1 VKSLPAGRFEMS
13 FDAALLITISTVA
26 TGLILGAI
34 FALIATGVTIV
45 YGSMGLPDGASGQYF
60 ILAALGCWSLATWFG
75 LAPIV
80 ALLLVLPISIPL
92 AYGLE
97 ALLFRRFYDVPER
110 HTPYLV
116 VTLGISQILTGL
128 LSVTYGRVSDQFTM
142 PPLVRGVTFIGP
154 FPITNDRL
162 VTLAVSLLLLTALVL
177 LLRFHSYGRALRA
190 VFQNRDAAA
199 VRGVKV
205 RAVYQVS
212 YALGMLII
220 FVGGILYAFAYSFD
234 LTVAWTI
241 AVTAFAIM
249 IIGGPGSVLG
259 AIVIGM
265 VFGFTQSIV
274 SVFASPTVATFS
286 YLLVMLLILLVK
298 PSGLFVR

>member
-1 VKSLPAGRFEMS
+1 MS

-26 TGLILGAI
+26 AGLILGAI

-80 ALLLVLPISIPL
+80 ALLLVLPTSIPL

-110 HTPYLV
+110 HTSYLV
-116 VTLGISQILTGL
+116 VTLGLSQILTGL
-128 LSVTYGRVSDQFTM
+128 LSVTYGRISDQFTM
-142 PPLVRGVTFIGP
+142 PSLVGGVTFIGP

-162 VTLAVSLLLLTALVL
+162 VILAVSLLLLTALVL

-220 FVGGILYAFAYSFD
+220 FAGGILYAFAYSFD
-234 LTVAWTI
+234 LTISWTI

-259 AIVIGM
+259 TIVIGM

-286 YLLVMLLILLVK
+286 YLLVMLLILLLK